1 MGQIISKNSRP
12 LIQNS
17 LCLCLENGLRY
28 RVKTKCII
36 KSVLFANYVEIF
48 NVKFST
54 ISLMNWGEKSGVVV
68 IYKVSRCCTLDCMY
82 KKKILNVFCRWIVNN
97 VNLKYEKS

>member
-1 MGQIISKNSRP
+1 MGQIIFKNSRP

-54 ISLMNWGEKSGVVV
+54 ISLMNWGEKSGVV
-68 IYKVSRCCTLDCMY
+68 IYRVSRCCILDCTY
-82 KKKILNVFCRWIVNN
+82 KKNIKNFLYMDNEERI
-97 VNLKYEKS
+97 KYVHEKS